1 MIGSPIGIDDEIGF
15 EVRARRLD
23 EDMDTLGGA
32 DAARRITDDPA
43 DRIASRHRTGADQL
57 LAFLQ
62 PDLGHLTRGA
72 IDLIER
78 AVGLGILLDGVEPGR
93 DRKSTRLNSRH
104 YCASRFPSS
113 A

>member
-1 MIGSPIGIDDEIGF
+1 MLISYGSSDGCASDLIGSGRRAQLEMIGSPIGIDDEIGF

-62 PDLGHLTRGA
+62 HAVGPLTRGA
-72 IDLIER
+72 KIGR
-78 AVGLGILLDGVEPGR
+78 ASVGARV
-93 DRKSTRLNSRH
+93 
-104 YCASRFPSS
+104 CA
-113 A
+113 